1 MDPEIHQRTPVTAP
15 VTGCIPR
22 LALNQQQDIDTVTKA
37 VADIAFTTTGGLT
50 S

>member
-1 MDPEIHQRTPVTAP
+1 MDPEIHQRMPVTAS
-15 VTGCIPR
+15 VTGGIPR